1 MPESE
6 MLLRVVVA
14 FVIGGAIGLEREF
27 LNKSAGFRT
36 MIMICM
42 GSCLY
47 TMFSIFLSNAT
58 PDRIAS
64 NIVTGIGFLGA
75 GVIFKENNRVKG
87 LTTAS
92 AIWVTAALGMGI
104 GGGYYY
110 ITIITAV
117 LAIIALLVLTKME
130 NIIDKV
136 NENRT
141 YKIVWHYKM
150 ESMGKYEDML
160 RNHNLKFKR
169 TRQNKNGPQI
179 MGIWVVDGRKKNH
192 DAFIKEILHD
202 DSVIEFEF

>member
-75 GVIFKENNRVKG
+75 GVIFKDDNRVKG

-110 ITIITAV
+110 ITIIAAV

-130 NIIDKV
+130 SLIDKV

-141 YKIVWHYKM
+141 YKIVWHYKV
-150 ESMGKYEDML
+150 ESMGKYEEML
-160 RNHNLKFKR
+160 RNHKLKFKR
-169 TRQNKNGPQI
+169 TRQNKSGPQI